1 MCTDGSTVVYPG
13 GAAAYVEGITVP
25 VVNQPS
31 VLALSIDCGGDMYI
45 VPPYVVA

>member
-1 MCTDGSTVVYPG
+1 MCRDGSTVVYPG
-13 GAAAYVEGITVP
+13 GLVAYVEGVTVP

-45 VPPYVVA
+45 VLPYAVA